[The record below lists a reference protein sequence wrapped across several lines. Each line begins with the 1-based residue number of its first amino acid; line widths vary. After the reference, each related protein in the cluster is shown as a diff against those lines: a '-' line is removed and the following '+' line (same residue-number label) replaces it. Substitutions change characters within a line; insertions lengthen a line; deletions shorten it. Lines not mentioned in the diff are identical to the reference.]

1 MLRLVLG
8 VIAGVV
14 SGFVVIY
21 AVEQVGYQI
30 WPVATELDLKDK
42 AAAAAYLAGMPLG
55 ALITVMVAWIL
66 GAYAASMVGLL
77 VAGRRRVAGVIPAAV
92 IFAATVLVLFML
104 PHPLWMAIGGLGGIV
119 AAGWLADRLFALK
132 ADA

>member
-1 MLRLVLG
+1 MLRLVAG

-21 AVEQVGYQI
+21 VVEQVGHQI

-42 AAAAAYLAGMPLG
+42 AAAAAFLAGMPLG
-55 ALITVMVAWIL
+55 GLITVVVAWIL
-66 GAYAASMVGLL
+66 GAYTGSVVGLL
-77 VAGRRRVAGVIPAAV
+77 AADRRRIAGLIPAAV
-92 IFAATVLVLFML
+92 VFAATVLVLFVL
-104 PHPLWMAIGGLGGIV
+104 PHPLWMAVGGLGGIV
-119 AAGWLADRLFALK
+119 AAGWLADRLFARK